1 MAQAVLHLVGPA
13 GSEPAPPPSLEAA
26 FRLYV
31 RYVGAIALKVLGR
44 EEDVDDVVQD
54 VFLIA
59 WKGLRTLRDADAAKQ
74 WLGTVT
80 VRVASRR
87 LRVRRLRAFFGL
99 DERAYQ
105 DVAAP
110 GASPEQR
117 ALLASVYAALD
128 RVPVAERVAW
138 TLRHVEGMELV
149 EVAAACRCSL
159 ATAKRRIA
167 AARAKLDKE
176 LGDA

>member
-1 MAQAVLHLVGPA
+1 M
-13 GSEPAPPPSLEAA
+13 SLEAA
-26 FRLYV
+26 FRAYV
-31 RYVGAIALKVLGR
+31 RYVGAIALKILGR
-44 EEDVDDVVQD
+44 EEEVDDVVQD

-59 WKGLRTLRDADAAKQ
+59 YKSLRTVRDGNAVKQ

-87 LRVRRLRAFFGL
+87 LRMRRLRAFFGF
-99 DERAYQ
+99 DDQIYQ

-117 ALLASVYAALD
+117 ALLASVYRILD
-128 RVPVAERVAW
+128 GVPVAERVAW
-138 TLRHVEGMELV
+138 TLRHVEGMDLES
-149 EVAAACRCSL
+149 VAAACGCSL

-167 AARAKLDKE
+167 AARAKIDEGLS
-176 LGDA
+176 DA